1 MPSTE
6 QRLRQLMPDPVLLGA
21 AGGLLA
27 LGLVMV
33 YSASAPLAAEEVGSS
48 FHVVA
53 RQAVYAVLGIAAGAV
68 CAAIPPEGWR
78 QLAPWVLLAGLV
90 ALLLVLIPGV
100 GVEVNGARRWL
111 DLGPFHLQV
120 SEPFKVAFVLYLGS
134 YLVRKGEQR
143 LGTFSEGLLPILL
156 IAGLS
161 AGLLLAEPDFGG
173 AAMVVGTGLVMGFL
187 GGIRLRHLLA
197 AGLAVLPVAAWVIFG
212 SDYRY
217 ERVVAFLD
225 PWAHAQGSGFQLRQS
240 LIAFG
245 RGEYAGTGLGD
256 GIQKLFYLPEPHT
269 DFIFAVIGEELGL
282 LGAVAVLALYAM
294 VVQRGFAIGAR
305 APDAYSRL
313 VAQGLTFILGFQALA
328 HMGVNLGLLPTKGLT
343 LPLVSYGGSSLVTT
357 LAALG
362 ILASI
367 DRAGR
372 EAKQPGRRRG
382 ATRTGAGWWSAA
394 AGARA

>member
-1 MPSTE
+1 MPSLE
-6 QRLRQLMPDPVLLGA
+6 QRIRQGLPDPALTAA

-33 YSASAPLAAEEVGSS
+33 YSASAPLAAEEVGNS
-48 FHVVA
+48 FYLVT
-53 RQAVYAVLGIAAGAV
+53 RQAVYALLGLAGAV
-68 CAAIPPEGWR
+68 VCALIPPEDWR
-78 QLAPWVLLAGLV
+78 RMAPWVLLAGLV

-100 GVEVNGARRWL
+100 GVEVSGAHRWL
-111 DLGPFHLQV
+111 ALGPIRVQV
-120 SEPFKVAFVLYLGS
+120 SEPFKVAFVLYLAG
-134 YLVRKGEQR
+134 YMVRKGEDR
-143 LGTFSEGLLPILL
+143 LGTFTEGMLPILI
-156 IAGLS
+156 IAGL
-161 AGLLLAEPDFGG
+161 AAALLLVEPDFGG

-197 AGLAVLPVAAWVIFG
+197 TLLAVLPLALWAIFG
-212 SDYRY
+212 SAYRY
-217 ERVVAFLD
+217 QRVVAFLD
-225 PWAHAQGSGFQLRQS
+225 PWAYAQGSGFQLRQA

-245 RGEYAGTGLGD
+245 RGEYTGTGLGD

-282 LGAVAVLALYAM
+282 LGTLTVLALYA
-294 VVQRGFAIGAR
+294 VLVHRGFAIAAR

-313 VAQGLTFILGFQALA
+313 TAQGLTFIVGFQALA

-372 EAKQPGRRRG
+372 EARKPGRRRAPQRRWG
-382 ATRTGAGWWSAA
+382 PPGRL
-394 AGARA
+394 AGARP

>member
-1 MPSTE
+1 VPSLE
-6 QRLRQLMPDPVLLGA
+6 HRIRAALPDPALMGA
-21 AGGLLA
+21 VGGLLV

-53 RQAVYAVLGIAAGAV
+53 RQATFAVLGLAVAAG
-68 CAAIPPEGWR
+68 CALIPPEGWR

-134 YLVRKGEQR
+134 YLVRKGEDR

-187 GGIRLRHLLA
+187 GGIRLRHLLG
-197 AGLAVLPVAAWVIFG
+197 AGLAALPLAAWVVFG
-212 SDYRY
+212 SAYRY

-245 RGEYAGTGLGD
+245 RGEYGGTGLGD
-256 GIQKLFYLPEPHT
+256 GVQKLFYLPEPHT

-282 LGAVAVLALYAM
+282 LGSLGVLALYA
-294 VVQRGFAIGAR
+294 VVVHRGFAIGAR

-372 EAKQPGRRRG
+372 AAHKPGRRRG
-382 ATRTGAGWWSAA
+382 ASAAGGWWKPLS
-394 AGARA
+394 GARA

>member
-1 MPSTE
+1 VPSIE
-6 QRLRQLMPDPVLLGA
+6 QRLRQALPDPALLGA
-21 AGGLLA
+21 AAALLA

-53 RQAVYAVLGIAAGAV
+53 RQGLYALLGIAAGVA
-68 CAAIPPEGWR
+68 CALIPPTVWR

-90 ALLLVLIPGV
+90 ALVLVLIPGV
-100 GVEVNGARRWL
+100 GVEVSGARRWL

-134 YLVRKGEQR
+134 YLVRKGEDR

-197 AGLAVLPVAAWVIFG
+197 AGLAALPLAAWAVFG
-212 SDYRY
+212 SAYRY

-256 GIQKLFYLPEPHT
+256 GVQKLFYLPEPHT
-269 DFIFAVIGEELGL
+269 DFVFAVIGEELGL
-282 LGAVAVLALYAM
+282 LGTLGVLALYA
-294 VVQRGFAIGAR
+294 VVVHRGFAIAGR
-305 APDAYSRL
+305 AADAYGRL

-372 EAKQPGRRRG
+372 AAHKPGRRRG
-382 ATRTGAGWWSAA
+382 APAGGGRWSSL

>member
-1 MPSTE
+1 MPSIE
-6 QRLRQLMPDPVLLGA
+6 QRLRQALPDPALLGA
-21 AGGLLA
+21 AAALLA

-53 RQAVYAVLGIAAGAV
+53 RQAIYALLGIAAGV
-68 CAAIPPEGWR
+68 TCALIPPTVWR

-90 ALLLVLIPGV
+90 ALLLVLVPGV
-100 GVEVNGARRWL
+100 GVAVSGARRWL

-134 YLVRKGEQR
+134 YLVRKGEDR

-197 AGLAVLPVAAWVIFG
+197 AGLAALPLAAWAVFG
-212 SDYRY
+212 SEYRY

-256 GIQKLFYLPEPHT
+256 GVQKLFYLPEPHT
-269 DFIFAVIGEELGL
+269 DFVFAVIGEELGL
-282 LGAVAVLALYAM
+282 LGTLAVLALYA
-294 VVQRGFAIGAR
+294 VVVHRGFAIAAR
-305 APDAYSRL
+305 AGDAYGRL

-372 EAKQPGRRRG
+372 AAQRPGRRRG
-382 ATRTGAGWWSAA
+382 SAPRGGGWSAA

>member
-1 MPSTE
+1 MPSPE
-6 QRLRQLMPDPVLLGA
+6 QRMRQALPDTALLGA
-21 AGGLLA
+21 AGALLA

-53 RQAVYAVLGIAAGAV
+53 RQALYAGLGIAVAV
-68 CAAIPPEGWR
+68 GCALVPPDAWR
-78 QLAPWVLLAGLV
+78 RLAPWVLLAGLV
-90 ALLLVLIPGV
+90 ALVLVLIPGI
-100 GVEVNGARRWL
+100 GIEVSGANRWL
-111 DLGPFHLQV
+111 ALGPFRVQV
-120 SEPFKVAFVLYLGS
+120 SEPFKVAFVLYLAG
-134 YLVRKGEQR
+134 YMVRKGEGR
-143 LGTFSEGLLPILL
+143 LGTFTQGLLPILV

-161 AGLLLAEPDFGG
+161 AGLLLVEPDFGG
-173 AAMVVGTGLVMGFL
+173 AVMVVGTGLVMGFL

-197 AGLAVLPVAAWVIFG
+197 AGLALLPMAAWAVFG

-217 ERVVAFLD
+217 QRVVAFLD
-225 PWAHAQGSGFQLRQS
+225 PMAYSQDSGFQLRQS

-245 RGEYAGTGLGD
+245 RGEHTGVGLGD

-282 LGAVAVLALYAM
+282 AGTLGVLALFA
-294 VVQRGFAIGAR
+294 VLVHRGFTIAER
-305 APDAYSRL
+305 APDAFSRL
-313 VAQGLTFILGFQALA
+313 VAQGLTFILGLQALA

-367 DRAGR
+367 DRYGGR
-372 EAKQPGRRRG
+372 SP
-382 ATRTGAGWWSAA
+382 
-394 AGARA
+394 ARAEAAP